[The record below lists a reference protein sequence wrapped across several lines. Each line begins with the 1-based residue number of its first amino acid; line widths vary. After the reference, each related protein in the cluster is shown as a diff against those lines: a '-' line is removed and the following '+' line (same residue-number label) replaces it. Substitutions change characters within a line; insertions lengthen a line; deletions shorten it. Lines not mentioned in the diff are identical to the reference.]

1 MKPDGSLRV
10 ARASRNNSL
19 QLKLIKPIPHFRN
32 ITFHDIKGFF
42 TRASQSSQE
51 LNEAAYSLP
60 PPDAPNIVI
69 LRVYL
74 LRPLKAQIK
83 NACQSSS
90 ALRVILVRDKVVR
103 SMHVSNA
110 KVHNITVSKSHRQRI
125 KRQC

>member
-19 QLKLIKPIPHFRN
+19 QLKPIKPIPHFRN

-60 PPDAPNIVI
+60 PPDAPLSKHRNSTCLSVETS
-69 LRVYL
+69 
-74 LRPLKAQIK
+74 
-83 NACQSSS
+83 QST
-90 ALRVILVRDKVVR
+90 
-103 SMHVSNA
+103 N
-110 KVHNITVSKSHRQRI
+110 
-125 KRQC
+125 